1 MKRFIVSVLFVA
13 VFFVGLGTLVEKA
26 GAKFKSD
33 DRALAVVARTRT
45 ALGGEQNLAAVR
57 SLIITGRV
65 TKNIDVEGAM
75 RSEQGDVEMAMQLP
89 DKFSRMM
96 RFGKGEG
103 AGAATIEKTLDVVV
117 VDGKEG
123 GAKVKIVKADGEP
136 VEKKMI
142 RVHKP
147 GEGETV
153 IADGKTDLIM
163 VRRSGD
169 GNGTWT
175 TENDEKVV
183 IKEVAGKAMPAGEW
197 KSPRQNEL
205 LRTSIALLLTAP
217 EGMEVGYTY
226 VGEESVD
233 GNSCDVIN
241 VESAGTS
248 FRMYIDKA
256 SSLPRMISY
265 EAPKPMIFMATV
277 KGDKMNDTPAGGE
290 VRVISRAGAPAD
302 GAVKVFDRTA
312 ALEKAQFQVK
322 FSDYRSVNGVQ
333 LPFRWTQTV
342 GGRDD
347 ESIDI
352 TGYDVNPANIA
363 DKFSNQHVFVRTKKP
378 E

>member
-33 DRALAVVARTRT
+33 DRALAVIAKTRT
-45 ALGGEQNLAAVR
+45 ALGGEQNLASVR
-57 SLIITGRV
+57 SLIITGKA
-65 TKNIDVEGAM
+65 TKTFDVEGVS

-89 DKFSRMM
+89 DKFSKMM
-96 RFGKGEG
+96 RIGNGEG
-103 AGAATIEKTLDVVV
+103 AGTATFERTMDVVV
-117 VDGKEG
+117 VDGKDA
-123 GAKVKIVKADGEP
+123 GAKVKIIKADGEP
-136 VEKKMI
+136 VEKRMVRI
-142 RVHKP
+142 HKP

-153 IADGKTDLIM
+153 VADGKNDVIM

-169 GNGTWT
+169 GTGTWT
-175 TENDEKVV
+175 TESDEKVV
-183 IKEVAGKAMPAGEW
+183 VKEVAGKAVPSGGPTAHH
-197 KSPRQNEL
+197 QNEM
-205 LRTSIALLLTAP
+205 LRTSISLLLTAP

-226 VGEESVD
+226 IGEESVD
-233 GNSCDVIN
+233 GNLCDVVN

-265 EAPKPMIFMATV
+265 EAPKPMMFIAA
-277 KGDKMNDTPAGGE
+277 KMMQAPADGE
-290 VRVISRAGAPAD
+290 VRVISRAGVPAE
-302 GAVKVFDRTA
+302 GETKVFSRTTA
-312 ALEKAQFQVK
+312 PEKAQFQVK

-363 DKFSNQHVFVRTKKP
+363 EKFGNQHVFVRTKKP

>member
-13 VFFVGLGTLVEKA
+13 VFFIGLGTLVEKA

-33 DRALAVVARTRT
+33 DRALAVIAKTRM
-45 ALGGEQNLAAVR
+45 ALGGEQNLASVR
-57 SLIITGRV
+57 GLIITGKA
-65 TKNIDVEGAM
+65 TKTFDVEGVS

-89 DKFSRMM
+89 DRFSRSM

-103 AGAATIEKTLDVVV
+103 AGAVQIEKTMDVVIV
-117 VDGKEG
+117 EGKQG
-123 GAKVKIVKADGEP
+123 DGAKVKIVKTDGTPGEKQVIKLRKPADGE
-136 VEKKMI
+136 
-142 RVHKP
+142 
-147 GEGETV
+147 TV
-153 IADGKTDLIM
+153 VADGGKGDVVFIRKT
-163 VRRSGD
+163 GED
-169 GNGTWT
+169 GAFISENG
-175 TENDEKVV
+175 EKVV
-183 IKEVAGKAMPAGEW
+183 VRAVAGKPMAGGGEW
-197 KSPRQNEL
+197 HSARQSEL

-217 EGMEVGYTY
+217 EGIDVGYTY

-248 FRMYIDKA
+248 FRLYIDKA

-265 EAPKPMIFMATV
+265 EAPKPMMFIATTR
-277 KGDKMNDTPAGGE
+277 GEKMPELPAAGE
-290 VRVISRAGAPAD
+290 T
-302 GAVKVFDRTA
+302 KVFHRTDA
-312 ALEKAQFQVK
+312 PEKAQFQVK

-347 ESIDI
+347 ETIDI
-352 TGYDVNPANIA
+352 TGYEVNPVNIA
-363 DKFSNQHVFVRTKKP
+363 EKFSNQHVFVRTKKP